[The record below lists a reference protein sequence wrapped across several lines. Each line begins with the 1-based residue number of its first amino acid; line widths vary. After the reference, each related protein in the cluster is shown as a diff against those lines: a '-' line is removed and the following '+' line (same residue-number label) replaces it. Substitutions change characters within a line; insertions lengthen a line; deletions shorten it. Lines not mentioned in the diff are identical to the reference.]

1 MIFVKIVIKKLL
13 FVSCCEANLYS
24 SVLELRTYAH
34 AVLKSCL
41 RGQTA
46 DVLYKLAPTTD
57 TCICS
62 SRMTVLTPYSEGRWR
77 VWYWVGL
84 LYVGMEHCL
93 AYFILGIVPFLHL
106 HLIFIMLMSRMN
118 VQNHAVLEITYCIIC
133 FSSSVK
139 YLKLCNI

>member
-1 MIFVKIVIKKLL
+1 MIFVKIVIKNFYL
-13 FVSCCEANLYS
+13 FLAVKQISS
-24 SVLELRTYAH
+24 SVLELRTYVH

-62 SRMTVLTPYSEGRWR
+62 NRMTVLTPYSEGRWR

-93 AYFILGIVPFLHL
+93 AYFRLISPF
-106 HLIFIMLMSRMN
+106 FR
-118 VQNHAVLEITYCIIC
+118 
-133 FSSSVK
+133 
-139 YLKLCNI
+139 